1 MSNPASSLEQQLRT
15 QLETVVFGMD
25 HVIHGLCIGLIAG
38 GHVLLQGVPGIGK
51 TLLAKS
57 VAAALGGSFN
67 RVQCTADLM
76 PSDITGIH
84 IFSREEKRFEFV
96 PGPLF
101 ASIVL
106 VDEINR
112 SGPKT
117 QSALLQAMEE
127 FQVTI
132 DRKTYSLPQDFLVI
146 ATQNP
151 RDFEGTFPLPESQLD
166 RFLMRLDVGYPVA
179 AMEHKVLRTYDL
191 RGGHFNATAPIAPLA
206 GDALALARAQVAKVH
221 VSEAVYSYVTDIAA
235 ASRNH
240 PQINLGLSTRGAL
253 ALMRCARIESALRDA
268 EFVAPDDV
276 KAMARF
282 VLPHRLMLTPD
293 AALEGVGDLQVA
305 QSILDSAKVPRE

>member
-1 MSNPASSLEQQLRT
+1 MSNPASSLERQLRT

-25 HVIHGLCIGLIAG
+25 QVIHGLCIGLIAG

-84 IFSREEKRFEFV
+84 IFSREEKKFEFV

-166 RFLMRLDVGYPVA
+166 RFLMRLDVDYPAA

-191 RGGHFNATAPIAPLA
+191 RGGHFNATAPITPLA

-221 VSEAVYSYVTDIAA
+221 VSEVIYGYVTDIAA

-305 QSILDSAKVPRE
+305 QSILDSVKVPRE

>member
-1 MSNPASSLEQQLRT
+1 
-15 QLETVVFGMD
+15 
-25 HVIHGLCIGLIAG
+25 
-38 GHVLLQGVPGIGK
+38 
-51 TLLAKS
+51 
-57 VAAALGGSFN
+57 
-67 RVQCTADLM
+67 M

-84 IFSREEKRFEFV
+84 IFSREEKKFEFV

-166 RFLMRLDVGYPVA
+166 RFLMRLDVDYPAA

-191 RGGHFNATAPIAPLA
+191 RGGHFNATAPITPLA

-221 VSEAVYSYVTDIAA
+221 VSEAIYGYVTDIAA

-293 AALEGVGDLQVA
+293 AALEGVGDPQVA
-305 QSILDSAKVPRE
+305 QSILDGVEGRRE

>member
-1 MSNPASSLEQQLRT
+1 MSNPASSLEQQLRS

-51 TLLAKS
+51 TLLAKA
-57 VAAALGGSFN
+57 VAAALGGTFS

-84 IFSREEKRFEFV
+84 IFSREEKKFEFV

-101 ASIVL
+101 ANIVL

-132 DRKTYSLPQDFLVI
+132 DRKTYSLPPDFLVV

-166 RFLMRLDVGYPVA
+166 RFLMRLDVDYPA
-179 AMEHKVLRTYDL
+179 AQMEHKVLRTYDL

-206 GDALALARAQVAKVH
+206 ADALALARAHVAKVH
-221 VSEAVYSYVTDIAA
+221 VSDAIYGYVTAIAA

-240 PQINLGLSTRGAL
+240 PQVNLGLSTRGAL
-253 ALMRCARIESALRDA
+253 ALMRCGRIAAALRDA

-305 QSILDSAKVPRE
+305 QSIVDGVNVPRE

>member
-1 MSNPASSLEQQLRT
+1 MSNPASSLEKQLRS

-25 HVIHGLCIGLIAG
+25 HVIHGLCTGLIAG

-51 TLLAKS
+51 TLLAKA
-57 VAAALGGSFN
+57 VAAALGGTFS

-84 IFSREEKRFEFV
+84 IFSREEKKFEFV

-101 ASIVL
+101 ANIVL

-166 RFLMRLDVGYPVA
+166 RFLMRLDVDYPA
-179 AMEHKVLRTYDL
+179 AEMEHKVLRTYDL
-191 RGGHFNATAPIAPLA
+191 RGGHSNATAPIAPVA
-206 GDALALARAQVAKVH
+206 GDALELARAQVAKVH
-221 VSEAVYSYVTDIAA
+221 VSEAIYGYVTAIAA

-253 ALMRCARIESALRDA
+253 ALMRCARIAAALRDGD
-268 EFVAPDDV
+268 FVAPDDV

-282 VLPHRLMLTPD
+282 VLPHRMMLTPD
-293 AALEGVGDLQVA
+293 AALEGIGDLQVA
-305 QSILDSAKVPRE
+305 QSIVDGVKVPRE

>member
-38 GHVLLQGVPGIGK
+38 GHLLLQGVPGIGK

-57 VAAALGGSFN
+57 VAAALGGSFS

-84 IFSREEKRFEFV
+84 IFSREEKKFEFV

-101 ASIVL
+101 ASVVL

-166 RFLMRLDVGYPVA
+166 RFLMRLDVDYPVA

-206 GDALALARAQVAKVH
+206 GEVLALARAQVAKVH
-221 VSEAVYSYVTDIAA
+221 VSEAIYGYVTDIAA
-235 ASRNH
+235 TSRNH

-253 ALMRCARIESALRDA
+253 ALMRCARIAAALRDA

-305 QSILDSAKVPRE
+305 QSILDSVKVPRE

>member
-1 MSNPASSLEQQLRT
+1 MSNPASSLEQQLRS

-51 TLLAKS
+51 TLLAKA
-57 VAAALGGSFN
+57 VAAALGGTFS

-84 IFSREEKRFEFV
+84 IFSREEKKFEFV

-101 ASIVL
+101 ANIVL

-132 DRKTYSLPQDFLVI
+132 DRKTYNLPQDFLVI

-166 RFLMRLDVGYPVA
+166 RFLMRLDVDYPA
-179 AMEHKVLRTYDL
+179 AEMEHKVLRTYDL
-191 RGGHFNATAPIAPLA
+191 RGGHFNATAAIAPLA
-206 GDALALARAQVAKVH
+206 GDTLALARAQVAKVH
-221 VSEAVYSYVTDIAA
+221 VSEAIYGYVTAISA

-253 ALMRCARIESALRDA
+253 SLMRCARIEAALRDA

-305 QSILDSAKVPRE
+305 QSIVDAVKVPRE